1 MLTNEEIDEGGKLQ
15 STDSNT
21 VENVRE
27 ELREATL
34 TKRKQNRT
42 SAWDK
47 NRKNLGECPG
57 NELFTVEYVNERV
70 KLLKKKRI
78 SPEDYRYLPNALI
91 QVCICFRELISFKL
105 LNILCA

>member
-1 MLTNEEIDEGGKLQ
+1 MQTTNEEIDETGKLR
-15 STDSNT
+15 SNDNNT
-21 VENVRE
+21 VENVRV

-42 SAWDK
+42 SAWSK

-57 NELFTVEYVNERV
+57 NELFSIEYVIERV

-78 SPEDYRYLPNALI
+78 TLEDYRYLPNALI
-91 QVCICFRELISFKL
+91 QVQFSQ
-105 LNILCA
+105 N